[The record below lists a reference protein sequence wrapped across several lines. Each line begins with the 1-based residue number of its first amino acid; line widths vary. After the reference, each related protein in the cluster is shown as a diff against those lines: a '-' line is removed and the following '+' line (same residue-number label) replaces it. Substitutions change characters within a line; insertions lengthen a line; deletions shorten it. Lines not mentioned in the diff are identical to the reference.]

1 MEMQTLAFP
10 LIYLMVAIN
19 PGTEQWEAVN
29 SEGAFDDTEPTVYT
43 DQKACL
49 ADRQEMTT
57 PGLYF
62 RQEMATRT
70 YFCLA
75 YKDPRYM
82 MESLEKGHW
91 LPLSWRGM
99 PYGAGHGVD
108 NASYPSKKACLAARQ
123 KTLAEDTYRC
133 VPYSDSYVDKDDPPP
148 WTLQFRD
155 RPRERSSWRA
165 RWFYT
170 RAECLEMGRYM
181 IGRYRNVQ
189 PEATFECIHSQVQK
203 SGRSQ

>member
-1 MEMQTLAFP
+1 M
-10 LIYLMVAIN
+10 
-19 PGTEQWEAVN
+19 
-29 SEGAFDDTEPTVYT
+29 S
-43 DQKACL
+43 
-49 ADRQEMTT
+49 
-57 PGLYF
+57 
-62 RQEMATRT
+62 
-70 YFCLA
+70 
-75 YKDPRYM
+75 
-82 MESLEKGHW
+82 
-91 LPLSWRGM
+91 
-99 PYGAGHGVD
+99 YGAGHGVD

-155 RPRERSSWRA
+155 QPPRASLLARPVG
-165 RWFYT
+165 FT
-170 RAECLEMGRYM
+170 PRAECVEMGRYM